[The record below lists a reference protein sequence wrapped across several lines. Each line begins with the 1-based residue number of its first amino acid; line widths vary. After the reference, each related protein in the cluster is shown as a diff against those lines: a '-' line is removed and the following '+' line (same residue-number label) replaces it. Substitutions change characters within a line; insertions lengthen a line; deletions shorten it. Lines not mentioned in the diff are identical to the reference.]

1 MPNNAVTFSATFT
14 QVTTTTT
21 SATSTVSIT
30 IDSSPEMTYGEY
42 GWYLQVDGNTIS
54 TPETFSWQVGS
65 VHTLTASL
73 SSSNYNQY
81 GYYFDYWQDEYTG
94 SVLSYSQTYSYT
106 VPRTSDTILA
116 TFEGQGQGNECLQY
130 EGNVCV
136 QWQSTAQE
144 GCLQWEGNVCVQWQ
158 STAQEGCLQWEGNVC
173 VQWQGTTQVISTQTM
188 RVTTTSSL
196 FTTLI
201 TTTTGFATTQVSTT
215 DESIYLTELEHSYGT
230 MTRTQYVYLAS
241 LAPNNTLNNPSATAG
256 SAGLNFGSLVAG
268 VDGYV
273 PLLAMAGAVAIPVLV
288 SAFMMSR
295 RRGRFLDQAGDSAEM
310 DATVLDYISAHN
322 GAISMGKASED
333 LGVSRERLGEAIM
346 RLKADGKLLQR
357 LSER

>member
-1 MPNNAVTFSATFT
+1 
-14 QVTTTTT
+14 
-21 SATSTVSIT
+21 
-30 IDSSPEMTYGEY
+30 MTYGNY

-54 TPETFSWQVGS
+54 TPETYSWQVGS

-81 GYYFDYWQDEYTG
+81 GYYFDYWQDENTG

-106 VPRTSDTILA
+106 VPSTSDTVLA
-116 TFEGQGQGNECLQY
+116 FFEGQGQGNECLQY
-130 EGNVCV
+130 AGNVCVQWQSTAQEGCLQWEGNVCV

-196 FTTLI
+196 FTTMV

-215 DESIYLTELEHSYGT
+215 LESIYVTELERSYGT
-230 MTRTQYVYLAS
+230 ITRTQYIYLVSYA
-241 LAPNNTLNNPSATAG
+241 ANNTLNDSATAG
-256 SAGLNFGSLVAG
+256 GAGLSFGSLVAG
-268 VDGYV
+268 VEGYVNGYLPV
-273 PLLAMAGAVAIPVLV
+273 PLLAMAGAVAIPILV

-295 RRGRFLDQAGDSAEM
+295 RRRKGIEQAGNSAEM
-310 DATVLDYISAHN
+310 DATVLDYLVETGLVVVFAFPHL
-322 GAISMGKASED
+322 D
-333 LGVSRERLGEAIM
+333 
-346 RLKADGKLLQR
+346 DFQR
-357 LSER
+357 FHSSYPSSH